1 MRVRKFFQFLQHSFP
16 VFINESVS
24 WWSEPWVLS
33 SSVGVTSGIVIVAF
47 LSFQTSNSD
56 LTCTTNRAPLLF
68 YFPKNHSLRELS
80 YYSPHL
86 TQAPSKSPV
95 SPYFSDPMD
104 YLNFRRGARC
114 ARTHQAFCSGIKCLH
129 QSLLEVN
136 IAIATDC
143 DHAYICCMD
152 MQ

>member
-1 MRVRKFFQFLQHSFP
+1 M
-16 VFINESVS
+16 
-24 WWSEPWVLS
+24 LS

-104 YLNFRRGARC
+104 YLNFRRGFEHCDAPGHTKLFAVGSNVC
-114 ARTHQAFCSGIKCLH
+114 IKACSR
-129 QSLLEVN
+129 
-136 IAIATDC
+136 
-143 DHAYICCMD
+143 
-152 MQ
+152 